1 MNQNLSTKL
10 CNKASELIRQGDDGF
25 SLVDQLTKSVDDVV
39 VSSYLSTMQHIAS
52 ADSTE
57 LALLSVG
64 GYGRRE
70 IMPYSDIDIMLLS
83 RSDNKSVK
91 EAAQAVLYRLW
102 DQGLNISHSFR
113 TLKGCV
119 DEAMRELHTRTALL
133 DCRFLAGNEAL
144 FDEFKRDV
152 YQKLLFKAKKNFTG
166 EVIREIDRRH
176 KASGD
181 SLYLLEPNV
190 KEGRGGLRD
199 IHAISWLSRSEL
211 KISAIEGYE
220 QFMTASQ
227 FRDFLSAYR
236 FLLKVRAGI
245 HIISARKN
253 DILSAEL
260 HDEVATLLGFRD
272 TSRFFASEIMMRIL
286 YHRSRAVVDA
296 LAKVI
301 NLCGK
306 RYFHFPAPFMVRKI
320 TDDFYLSRNEIIVKN
335 HELFAEPA
343 KIIEAFHIYS
353 VTGKEF
359 SYQVE
364 ELLKSRAFL
373 ITNPDLTLQPS
384 VHYFREILKGRRVF
398 ETLRKMHDTGVL
410 GRFIPEFGRLRH
422 LVILESFHKY
432 TVDEHTLIAIRN
444 IERLKD
450 TRQAKLKYL
459 ADILKKVKQEV
470 LYLAILL
477 HDIGKGV
484 SRKHQEAGYIIIKGI
499 LERLLVEHGDRQKIE
514 FLVANHIFLAKLAMT
529 RDVDAPE
536 TVTQLAEAVGNEKN
550 LDALYLMTYADMS
563 AVNSSFWNEWKASI
577 LHELYSKTC
586 DHLKGIAHDPYLL
599 LDDQLMLFAQEMPE
613 RYLISTTVDEM
624 RADHALTEKAKKE
637 SPVVSIKERGDSTAE
652 ITVVTYGM
660 PRLFSKIVGI
670 LSSRGLNIV
679 RARLFTGKQGMVV
692 RKIIVSNWAQLF
704 WEGMEASILAD
715 LKKAILLDEL
725 IIPKPTAFGEAK
737 NTAKRFEFFLEIENE
752 TSDQY
757 TLLEVMLPDKIGL
770 LHAITIRLYI
780 YNIDILSAV
789 INTDDGTAHDV
800 FYLQKYGVKL
810 GLEDCLQILNGLRA
824 VETDAV

>member
-1 MNQNLSTKL
+1 MRL
-10 CNKASELIRQGDDGF
+10 CDKASELIKQGDDGF
-25 SLVDQLTKSVDDVV
+25 SLVDHLTKSVDTAV
-39 VSSYLSTMQHIAS
+39 VSSYQSTMQSITSPDS
-52 ADSTE
+52 AE
-57 LALLSVG
+57 LALISVG
-64 GYGRRE
+64 GYGRGE

-83 RSDNKSVK
+83 RSDKIGAK
-91 EAAQAVLYRLW
+91 EAAQAVLYQLW

-119 DEAMRELHTRTALL
+119 DDAMRELHTRTALL

-152 YQKLLFKAKKNFTG
+152 YQKLLFKAKKSFTG

-211 KISAIEGYE
+211 KISAIQGYE

-245 HIISARKN
+245 HITSARKN
-253 DILSAEL
+253 DVLSAEL
-260 HDEVATLLGFRD
+260 HDEVAALLGFRD

-286 YHRSRAVVDA
+286 YHRARTVVDA

-306 RYFHFPAPFMVRKI
+306 RYFHFPTPFMVRKI
-320 TDDFYLSRNEIIVKN
+320 TSDFYLSRNEIIVKN
-335 HELFAEPA
+335 HELFDEPS

-353 VTGKEF
+353 LTGKEF

-373 ITNPDLTLQPS
+373 IANPDRTLQPEI
-384 VHYFREILKGRRVF
+384 HYFREILRGDRVF
-398 ETLRKMHDTGVL
+398 ETLQKMHDTGVL

-422 LVILESFHKY
+422 LIILESFHQY
-432 TVDEHTLIAIRN
+432 TVDEHTLLAIRN

-450 TRQAKLKYL
+450 TKQARLTYL

-470 LYLAILL
+470 LFLAILL

-484 SRKHQEAGYIIIKGI
+484 SRKHEEAGYIIIKGI
-499 LERLLVEHGDRQKIE
+499 LERLFVEQIDRQKIE
-514 FLVANHIFLAKLAMT
+514 FLVANHIFLSKLAMT

-536 TVTQLAEAVGNEKN
+536 TVTQLAEAVGNEEN

-563 AVNSSFWNEWKASI
+563 AVNASFWNEWKASI
-577 LHELYSKTC
+577 LHELYTKTC
-586 DHLKGIAHDPYLL
+586 DHLKGIAHDPYQF
-599 LDDQLMLFAQEMPE
+599 LDDRLMLFARGMPE

-624 RADHALTEKAKKE
+624 RADHALTEKAKIE
-637 SPVVSIKERGDSTAE
+637 SPVIAIKERGDSTAE
-652 ITVVTYGM
+652 LTVVTYRM
-660 PRLFSKIVGI
+660 PRLFSKIVGV

-692 RKIIVSNWAQLF
+692 RKIIVSNWKTLF
-704 WEGMEASILAD
+704 WEGMETSIMED
-715 LKKAILLDEL
+715 LRRAILVDEP
-725 IIPKPTAFGEAK
+725 IMHKPPIFGEAK
-737 NTAKRFEFFLEIENE
+737 SPAKRFEFFLEIENE
-752 TSDQY
+752 TSDRY

-770 LHAITIRLYI
+770 LYAITIRLYI

-800 FYLQKYGVKL
+800 FYLQKHGAKL
-810 GLEDCLQILNGLRA
+810 GLEDCLQVLNGLRA
-824 VETDAV
+824 VEADAV